1 MQQPC
6 VVVDSFYRRIQRP
19 IQIGQICADSQT
31 QSQLI
36 HTNAISTGCRL
47 EIDSR
52 SVGSP
57 QLRLVS
63 SSFSQA
69 MTKFAAIFLLLFLLL
84 LFLFPETI
92 RSLKCFRTPG
102 IPALP
107 GNGSADLGVVAE
119 VEAVGAV
126 TDLESE
132 VKLGSKM
139 TKSEEERAN
148 VFNETRNRRPVGGN
162 RVEDDE
168 DEQKMV
174 ESLENEDIASV
185 ANARCGIVS
194 IEERV

>member
-119 VEAVGAV
+119 VEAEAEVRAGVESEAL
-126 TDLESE
+126 TELESE
-132 VKLGSKM
+132 VELGSEM
-139 TKSEEERAN
+139 TNLKEEGAN
-148 VFNETRNRRPVGGN
+148 YFNETRN
-162 RVEDDE
+162 
-168 DEQKMV
+168 
-174 ESLENEDIASV
+174 
-185 ANARCGIVS
+185 
-194 IEERV
+194 